1 MSVFNKPEKII
12 VTCPK
17 HLATYLRREILY
29 MGFEIVD
36 EGQTYIETHG
46 TLTDC
51 IRLNLNL
58 RTGNNVLYE
67 LKSFRAMDADKLY
80 DELIQM
86 PWEAWLDEAGYV
98 SVTCNVNNPFIDN
111 TMFANMRVKD
121 AIVDRLT
128 QKRGRRPDSG
138 PKRDKAVIHLHWQ
151 EDRVSVYI
159 DSSGETLSKHGYR
172 KHPGLAPM
180 QESLAAA
187 VVMATG
193 WNGSGNLINP
203 MCGSGTLAIEAALF
217 ALNRSVGL
225 FRDNFGFM
233 HIKGFE
239 EEVYV
244 TERRKAR
251 ELAKKLIPG
260 KIIATDLNP
269 KAVELA
275 RKNAIT
281 AGVEQYIDFEVCDFR
296 DTEIP
301 EGEGVVVFNPE
312 YGERLGDYEELVEIY
327 KAIGDFLKQKCKG
340 YNGYIFTGSPN
351 LAKKV
356 GLKASRKIE
365 FFNSKL
371 ECRLLEYE
379 LYDGTKR
386 SEEDRPKKK
395 TE

>member
-12 VTCPK
+12 ITCPK
-17 HLATYLRREILY
+17 HLATYLRREVLY
-29 MGFEIVD
+29 LGFEIRD
-36 EGQTYIETHG
+36 EGATFIETIG

-51 IRLNLNL
+51 INLNLNI

-67 LKSFRAMDADKLY
+67 LNSFRAMDADKLY
-80 DELIQM
+80 DELIKM
-86 PWEAWLDEAGYV
+86 PWEAWLDENGYV

-111 TMFANMRVKD
+111 TMFANVRVKD

-151 EDRVSVYI
+151 EDRASVYI
-159 DSSGETLSKHGYR
+159 DTSGETLSKHGYR

-180 QESLAAA
+180 QENLAAA
-187 VVMATG
+187 VIMATG
-193 WNGSGNLINP
+193 WNGEGHLINP
-203 MCGSGTLAIEAALF
+203 MCGSGTMAIEAALI
-217 ALNRSVGL
+217 ALKRPVGL
-225 FRDNFGFM
+225 FHDNFGFM
-233 HIKGFE
+233 HIKGFDE
-239 EEVYV
+239 SVYIAA
-244 TERRKAR
+244 RRKAR
-251 ELAKKLIPG
+251 ELSRKLIPG

-281 AGVEQYIDFEVCDFR
+281 AGVEQYIDFAVCDFR
-296 DTEIP
+296 ETEVP
-301 EGEGVVVFNPE
+301 DGGGVIIFNPE
-312 YGERLGDYEELVEIY
+312 YGERLGDFDELVEIY
-327 KAIGDFLKQKCKG
+327 KGIGDFMKQKCKG

-365 FFNSKL
+365 FYNSKL

-386 SEEDRPKKK
+386 TDARPTKN
-395 TE
+395 

>member
-1 MSVFNKPEKII
+1 MSVFNKAEKII

-17 HLATYLRREILY
+17 HLATYLRREVLY

-36 EGQTYIETHG
+36 QGQTYIETHG

-51 IRLNLNL
+51 IKLNLNL

-151 EDRVSVYI
+151 EDRASVYI

-193 WNGSGNLINP
+193 WNGSGHLINP

-239 EEVYV
+239 EEAYV
-244 TERRKAR
+244 AERRKAR

-281 AGVEQYIDFEVCDFR
+281 AGVEQYIEFDVCDFR

-301 EGEGVVVFNPE
+301 EGEGVIVFNPE

-386 SEEDRPKKK
+386 SEEDRPKRK